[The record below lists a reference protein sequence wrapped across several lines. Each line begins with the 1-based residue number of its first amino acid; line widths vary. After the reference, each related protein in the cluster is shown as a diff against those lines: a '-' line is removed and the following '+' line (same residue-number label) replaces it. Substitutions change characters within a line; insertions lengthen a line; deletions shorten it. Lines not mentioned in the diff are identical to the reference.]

1 MGAAWPGSG
10 GLRLDPS
17 SAPGPAPHPL
27 RRQGTPSRR
36 HKFFSCLG
44 RCERASKWTHAHA
57 SFLAGRDLPGRWSQA
72 DPRWSPPQSQP
83 HLGGPQA
90 LRGLACSG
98 HPRPVSGSPPWQD
111 RPQMAHLEGGCRRHH
126 LPPRGPRVFSGVPV
140 PGYDSEW
147 SPGGREGTP
156 RGGHCSESLHALLL
170 QGGRARVLGCQPRL
184 VVNQPLSKSPQSS
197 GLWTCVTCGHNNA
210 WSHVVLP
217 PGVTLTS
224 PP

>member
-72 DPRWSPPQSQP
+72 GPRWSPPQSQP

-98 HPRPVSGSPPWQD
+98 RPRPVSGSPPG
-111 RPQMAHLEGGCRRHH
+111 RTAHRWPTWRAGAGDITFLPGVPEFSRGCLCLATTQNGVPEGGKGRPAAGTALNPFTPSFCR
-126 LPPRGPRVFSGVPV
+126 
-140 PGYDSEW
+140 E
-147 SPGGREGTP
+147 EG
-156 RGGHCSESLHALLL
+156 
-170 QGGRARVLGCQPRL
+170 LGCWA
-184 VVNQPLSKSPQSS
+184 VSP
-197 GLWTCVTCGHNNA
+197 A
-210 WSHVVLP
+210 WL
-217 PGVTLTS
+217 LTS
-224 PP
+224 L